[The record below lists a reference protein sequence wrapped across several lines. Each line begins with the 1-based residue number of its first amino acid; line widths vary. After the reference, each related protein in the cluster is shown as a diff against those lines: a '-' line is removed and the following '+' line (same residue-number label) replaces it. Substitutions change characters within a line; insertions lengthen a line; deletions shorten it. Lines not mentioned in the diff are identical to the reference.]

1 VTRPSIPTV
10 CRTIVVL
17 TFLVALALAGQPA
30 VLSTLLGL
38 ALVATWAAPL
48 VLRRHHVVPVPAE
61 APAEA
66 SAG

>member
-1 VTRPSIPTV
+1 VTAPSFPTV

-17 TFLVALALAGQPA
+17 AFLVVLAVAGRPA
-30 VLSTLLGL
+30 WLSTVLGL
-38 ALVATWAAPL
+38 ALVAVWAAPL

-66 SAG
+66 V